1 MRCSE
6 IITRLEL
13 LSPPSFAENWDNV
26 GLLVGRYD
34 QEITSIYLAL
44 DVTDKVIE
52 EAISCG
58 ADMIITH
65 HPLIFSGLKS
75 ITEEDFIGRRVRKLI
90 GEDIC
95 YYAMHTNFDV
105 LGMADAAGEAL
116 NLCNMQVLH
125 TTFEDDI
132 SKEGFGRYG
141 ALPRTMTLRECAE
154 YVKKQ
159 FQISNVLVYGD
170 LNAMVDVAAVCPGS
184 GKDFMEDAIKVGADV
199 YITGDISHHAGI
211 DAVAQKLMVIDAGH
225 YGIEKIFIPYMKDFV
240 KKQIPGVKVYTEEMK
255 NPFVVV

>member
-13 LSPPSFAENWDNV
+13 LSPPSFAEDWDNV
-26 GLLVGRYD
+26 GLLVGRMD
-34 QEITSIYLAL
+34 QEISSVYVAL
-44 DVTDKVIE
+44 DATDKVIE
-52 EAISCG
+52 EAVQNG

-75 ITEEDFIGRRVRKLI
+75 ITEETFIGRRARKMI

-105 LGMADAAGEAL
+105 LGMADAAAEELHLA
-116 NLCNMQVLH
+116 NSQVLH

-141 ALPRTMTLRECAE
+141 KLPREMTLGECAE
-154 YVKKQ
+154 YVKRK
-159 FQISNVLVYGD
+159 FSLEHVMVYGD
-170 LNAMVDVAAVCPGS
+170 LRTVVNIAAICPGS
-184 GKDFMEDAIKVGADV
+184 GKDFMDDAIKVGADV
-199 YITGDISHHAGI
+199 YVTGDVSHHMGI
-211 DAVAQKLMVIDAGH
+211 DAIAQGVCVIDAGH
-225 YGIEKIFIPYMKDFV
+225 YGIEKIFIPYMKDFL
-240 KKQIPGVKVYTEEMK
+240 KKQMPGIKVFTEEVK
-255 NPFVVV
+255 NPFTVI

>member
-13 LSPPSFAENWDNV
+13 LSPPSFAEEWDNV
-26 GLLVGRYD
+26 GLLVGRMD
-34 QEITSIYLAL
+34 QEISSVYIAL
-44 DVTDKVIE
+44 DVTDNVIE
-52 EAISCG
+52 EAIQCG

-105 LGMADAAGEAL
+105 LGMADAAAEELSLA
-116 NLCNMQVLH
+116 NMQVLH

-141 ALPRTMTLRECAE
+141 RLPRTMTLRECAQ

-159 FQISNVLVYGD
+159 FGLESVMVYGD
-170 LNAMVDVAAVCPGS
+170 LHTMVDIAAICPGS

-211 DAVAQKLMVIDAGH
+211 DAVAQNLMVIDAGH
-225 YGIEKIFIPYMKDFV
+225 YGIEKIFIPYMKDFM
-240 KKQIPGVKVYTEEMK
+240 KKQMPGVKIFTEEIK
-255 NPFVVV
+255 NPFVVM

>member
-6 IITRLEL
+6 IVTRLEL
-13 LSPPSFAENWDNV
+13 LSPPSFAEKWDNV
-26 GLLVGRYD
+26 GLLVGRLD
-34 QEITSIYLAL
+34 QEIASVYIAL

-52 EAISCG
+52 EAIANG

-65 HPLIFSGLKS
+65 HPLIFDGLKS

-105 LGMADAAGEAL
+105 LGMADAAAEEL
-116 NLCNMQVLH
+116 ELSNSQVLH

-141 ALPRTMTLRECAE
+141 KLTRTMSLGECAE
-154 YVKKQ
+154 FVKRK
-159 FQISNVLVYGD
+159 FSLANVAVYGD
-170 LNAMVDVAAVCPGS
+170 LRTQVNIAAICPGS
-184 GKDFMEDAIKVGADV
+184 GKDFMPDAIKVGADV

-211 DAVAQKLMVIDAGH
+211 DAVAQGLMVIDAGH

-240 KKQIPGVKVYTEEMK
+240 KKQMPGVKVFTEEIK
-255 NPFVVV
+255 NPFVVI

>member
-13 LSPPSFAENWDNV
+13 LSPPSFAEEWDNV
-26 GLLVGRYD
+26 GLLVGRMD
-34 QEITSIYLAL
+34 QEISSVYLAL

-52 EAISCG
+52 EAIHYG

-75 ITEEDFIGRRVRKLI
+75 VTEEDFIGRRVRRLI

-105 LGMADAAGEAL
+105 LGMADAAAEEL
-116 NLCNMQVLH
+116 NLANMQVLH

-141 ALPRTMTLRECAE
+141 RLPRTMTLRECAE
-154 YVKKQ
+154 FVKKQ
-159 FQISNVLVYGD
+159 FELTNVAVYGD
-170 LNAMVDVAAVCPGS
+170 LHTMVDIAAVCPGA

-211 DAVAQKLMVIDAGH
+211 DAVAQNLMVIDAGH
-225 YGIEKIFIPYMKDFV
+225 YGIEKIFIPYMKDFL
-240 KKQIPGVKVYTEEMK
+240 KKQIPGVKVFAEEIK
-255 NPFVVV
+255 NPFVVI

>member
-13 LSPPSFAENWDNV
+13 LSPPSFAEDWDNV
-26 GLLVGRYD
+26 GLLVGRMD
-34 QEITSIYLAL
+34 QEISSVYVAL
-44 DVTDKVIE
+44 DATDKVIE
-52 EAISCG
+52 EAVQNG

-75 ITEEDFIGRRVRKLI
+75 ITEEAFIGRRVRKMI

-105 LGMADAAGEAL
+105 LGMADAAAEELHLA
-116 NLCNMQVLH
+116 NPQVLH

-141 ALPRTMTLRECAE
+141 KLPREMTLGECAE
-154 YVKKQ
+154 YVKRK
-159 FQISNVLVYGD
+159 FSLEHVMVYGD
-170 LNAMVDVAAVCPGS
+170 LRTVVNIAAICPGS
-184 GKDFMEDAIKVGADV
+184 GKDFMDDAIKVGADV
-199 YITGDISHHAGI
+199 YVTGDVSHHMGI
-211 DAVAQKLMVIDAGH
+211 DAIAQGVCVIDAGH
-225 YGIEKIFIPYMKDFV
+225 YGIEKIFIPYMKDFL
-240 KKQIPGVKVYTEEMK
+240 KKQMPGIKVFTEEVK
-255 NPFVVV
+255 NPFTVI

>member
-13 LSPPSFAENWDNV
+13 LSPPSFAEEWDNV
-26 GLLVGRYD
+26 GLLVGRMD
-34 QEITSIYLAL
+34 QEISSVYVAL

-52 EAISCG
+52 EAIQCG

-75 ITEEDFIGRRVRKLI
+75 ITEEDFIGRRVRRLI

-105 LGMADAAGEAL
+105 LGMADAAAEELSLA
-116 NLCNMQVLH
+116 NMQVLH

-141 ALPRTMTLRECAE
+141 RLPRTMTLRECAQ

-159 FQISNVLVYGD
+159 FGLESVIVYGD
-170 LNAMVDVAAVCPGS
+170 LHTMVDIAAICPGS
-184 GKDFMEDAIKVGADV
+184 GKDFIEDAIKIGADV

-211 DAVAQKLMVIDAGH
+211 DAIAQNLMVIDAGH
-225 YGIEKIFIPYMKDFV
+225 YGIEKIFIPYMKDFM
-240 KKQIPGVKVYTEEMK
+240 KKQMPGVKVFTEEIK
-255 NPFVVV
+255 NPFVVI

>member
-13 LSPPSFAENWDNV
+13 LSPPSFAEEWDNV
-26 GLLVGRYD
+26 GLLVGRLD
-34 QEITSIYLAL
+34 QEIASVYVAL
-44 DVTDKVIE
+44 DATDKVIE
-52 EAISCG
+52 EAVANG

-75 ITEEDFIGRRVRKLI
+75 ITEEDFVGRRIRKMI
-90 GEDIC
+90 GENIC

-105 LGMADAAGEAL
+105 LGMADAAAEEL
-116 NLCNMQVLH
+116 ELSNPQVLH
-125 TTFEDDI
+125 ATFEDDI

-141 ALPRTMTLRECAE
+141 KLQRTMTLGECAE
-154 YVKKQ
+154 FVKRK
-159 FQISNVLVYGD
+159 FSISNVAVYGD
-170 LNAMVDVAAVCPGS
+170 LRTAVEIAAICPGS

-211 DAVAQKLMVIDAGH
+211 DATSQGLMIIDAGH
-225 YGIEKIFIPYMKDFV
+225 YGIEKIFIPYMKDFL
-240 KKQIPGVKVYTEEMK
+240 KKQISGVKVFTEEAK
-255 NPFVVV
+255 NPFTVI

>member
-13 LSPPSFAENWDNV
+13 LSPPSFAEDWDNV
-26 GLLVGRYD
+26 GLLVGRMD
-34 QEITSIYLAL
+34 QEISSVYVAL
-44 DVTDKVIE
+44 DATDKVIE
-52 EAISCG
+52 EAVQNG

-75 ITEEDFIGRRVRKLI
+75 ITEEAFIGRRVRKMI

-105 LGMADAAGEAL
+105 LGMADAAAEELHLA
-116 NLCNMQVLH
+116 NSQVLH

-141 ALPRTMTLRECAE
+141 KLPREMTLGECAE
-154 YVKKQ
+154 YVKRK
-159 FQISNVLVYGD
+159 FSLEHVMVYGD
-170 LNAMVDVAAVCPGS
+170 LRTVVNIAAICPGS
-184 GKDFMEDAIKVGADV
+184 GKDFMDDAIKVGADV
-199 YITGDISHHAGI
+199 YVTGDVSHHMGI
-211 DAVAQKLMVIDAGH
+211 DAIAQGVCVIDAGH
-225 YGIEKIFIPYMKDFV
+225 YGIEKIFIPYMKDFL
-240 KKQIPGVKVYTEEMK
+240 KKQMPGIKVFTEEVK
-255 NPFVVV
+255 NPFTVI

>member
-1 MRCSE
+1 MRSSE

-13 LSPPSFAENWDNV
+13 LSPPSFAEGWDNV
-26 GLLVGRYD
+26 GLLVGRMD
-34 QEITSIYLAL
+34 QEISSVYLAL

-52 EAISCG
+52 EAIHCG

-90 GEDIC
+90 SEDIC

-105 LGMADAAGEAL
+105 LGMADAAAEEL
-116 NLCNMQVLH
+116 NLANMQVLH

-141 ALPRTMTLRECAE
+141 KLPRMMTLRECAE

-159 FQISNVLVYGD
+159 FGLSNVSVYGE
-170 LNAMVDVAAVCPGS
+170 LNKMVEIAAICPGA
-184 GKDFMEDAIKVGADV
+184 GKDFMEDAVKVGADV

-211 DAVAQKLMVIDAGH
+211 DAVAQNLMVIDAGH
-225 YGIEKIFIPYMKDFV
+225 YGIEKIFIPYMRDFL
-240 KKQIPGVKVYTEEMK
+240 KKQIPGVKVFAEEIK
-255 NPFVVV
+255 NPFVVI

>member
-26 GLLVGRYD
+26 GLLVGRMD
-34 QEITSIYLAL
+34 QDISSVYIAL

-52 EAISCG
+52 EAIQCG

-75 ITEEDFIGRRVRKLI
+75 ITEEDFIGRRVRKMI

-105 LGMADAAGEAL
+105 LGMADAAAEELAL
-116 NLCNMQVLH
+116 ANMQVLH

-141 ALPRTMTLRECAE
+141 RLPRAMTLQECAR

-159 FQISNVLVYGD
+159 FGLENVLVYGN
-170 LNAMVDVAAVCPGS
+170 LHEMVEIAAVCPGS
-184 GKDFMEDAIKVGADV
+184 GKDFMSDAIKVGADV

-211 DAVAQKLMVIDAGH
+211 DAVAQNLMVIDAGH
-225 YGIEKIFIPYMKDFV
+225 YGIEKIFIPYMKDFM
-240 KKQIPGVKVYTEEMK
+240 KKQMPSVKVFTEEIK
-255 NPFVVV
+255 NPYVVI

>member
-13 LSPPSFAENWDNV
+13 LSPPSFAEDWDNV
-26 GLLVGRYD
+26 GLLVGRMD
-34 QEITSIYLAL
+34 QEISSVYVAL
-44 DVTDKVIE
+44 DATDKVIE
-52 EAISCG
+52 EAVQNG

-75 ITEEDFIGRRVRKLI
+75 ITEEAFIGRRVRKMI

-105 LGMADAAGEAL
+105 LGMADAATEELHLA
-116 NLCNMQVLH
+116 NSQVLH

-141 ALPRTMTLRECAE
+141 KLPREMTLGECAE
-154 YVKKQ
+154 YVKRK
-159 FQISNVLVYGD
+159 FSLEHVMVYGD
-170 LNAMVDVAAVCPGS
+170 LRTVVNIAAICPGY
-184 GKDFMEDAIKVGADV
+184 GKDFMDDAIKVGADV
-199 YITGDISHHAGI
+199 YVTGDVSHHMGI
-211 DAVAQKLMVIDAGH
+211 DAIAQGVCVIDAGH
-225 YGIEKIFIPYMKDFV
+225 YGIEKIFIPYMKDFL
-240 KKQIPGVKVYTEEMK
+240 KKQMPGIKVFTEEVK
-255 NPFVVV
+255 NPFTVI

>member
-13 LSPPSFAENWDNV
+13 LSPPSFAEEWDNV
-26 GLLVGRYD
+26 GLLVGRMD
-34 QEITSIYLAL
+34 QEISSVYIAL

-52 EAISCG
+52 EAIQCG

-75 ITEEDFIGRRVRKLI
+75 VTEEDFIGRRVRKLI

-105 LGMADAAGEAL
+105 LGMADAAAEELSLA
-116 NLCNMQVLH
+116 NMQVLH

-141 ALPRTMTLRECAE
+141 RLPRTMTLTECAQ

-159 FQISNVLVYGD
+159 FGLESVMVYGD
-170 LNAMVDVAAVCPGS
+170 LHTMVDIAAICPGA
-184 GKDFMEDAIKVGADV
+184 GKEFMEDAIKVGADV

-211 DAVAQKLMVIDAGH
+211 DAVAQNLMVIDAGH
-225 YGIEKIFIPYMKDFV
+225 YGIEKIFIPYMKDFM
-240 KKQIPGVKVYTEEMK
+240 KKQMPGVKVFTEEIK
-255 NPFVVV
+255 NPFVVI

>member
-13 LSPPSFAENWDNV
+13 LSPPSFAEEWDNV
-26 GLLVGRYD
+26 GLLVGRMD
-34 QEITSIYLAL
+34 QEISSVYIAL

-52 EAISCG
+52 EAIHCG

-65 HPLIFSGLKS
+65 HPLIFKGLKS
-75 ITEEDFIGRRVRKLI
+75 LTEEDFISRRVRKLI

-105 LGMADAAGEAL
+105 LGMADAAAEELSLA
-116 NLCNMQVLH
+116 NMQVLH

-141 ALPRTMTLRECAE
+141 KLPRTMTLRECAE

-159 FQISNVLVYGD
+159 FGLANVLVYGD
-170 LNAMVDVAAVCPGS
+170 LHAMVDIAAICPGS
-184 GKDFMEDAIKVGADV
+184 GKDFMEDAIKIGADV
-199 YITGDISHHAGI
+199 YITGDVSHHTGI
-211 DAVAQKLMVIDAGH
+211 DAVARNLMVIDAGH

-240 KKQIPGVKVYTEEMK
+240 KKQMPGVRVFTEEIK

>member
-13 LSPPSFAENWDNV
+13 LSPPSFAEDWDNV
-26 GLLVGRYD
+26 GLLVGRMD
-34 QEITSIYLAL
+34 QEISSVYVAL
-44 DVTDKVIE
+44 DATDKVIE
-52 EAISCG
+52 EAVQNG

-75 ITEEDFIGRRVRKLI
+75 ITEETFIGRRVRKMI

-105 LGMADAAGEAL
+105 LGMADAAAEELHLA
-116 NLCNMQVLH
+116 NSQVLH

-141 ALPRTMTLRECAE
+141 KLPREMTLGECAE
-154 YVKKQ
+154 YVKRK
-159 FQISNVLVYGD
+159 FSLEHVMVYGD
-170 LNAMVDVAAVCPGS
+170 LRTVVNIAAICPGS
-184 GKDFMEDAIKVGADV
+184 GKDFMDDAIKVGADV
-199 YITGDISHHAGI
+199 YVTGDVSHHMGI
-211 DAVAQKLMVIDAGH
+211 DAIAQGVCVIDAGH
-225 YGIEKIFIPYMKDFV
+225 YGIEKIFIPYMKDFL
-240 KKQIPGVKVYTEEMK
+240 KKQMPGIKVFTEEVK
-255 NPFVVV
+255 NPFTVI